1 MLKYE
6 RSERLNLD
14 LLGHI
19 LGYGNLS
26 DVVTAV
32 SHSITFQICC
42 CICLKTN
49 SYTSS
54 LYLRHLCQKYKAE
67 ETC

>member
-1 MLKYE
+1 MLQYE

-19 LGYGNLS
+19 LGYENLS
-26 DVVTAV
+26 DAVTAV
-32 SHSITFQICC
+32 SHGITFQICC
-42 CICLKTN
+42 CICLKKN

-54 LYLRHLCQKYKAE
+54 LHLSDVC
-67 ETC
+67 